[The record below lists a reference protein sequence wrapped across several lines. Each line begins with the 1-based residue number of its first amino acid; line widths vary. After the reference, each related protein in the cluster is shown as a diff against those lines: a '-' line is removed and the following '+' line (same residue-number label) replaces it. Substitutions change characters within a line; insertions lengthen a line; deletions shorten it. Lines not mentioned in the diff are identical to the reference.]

1 MKTVPFKQ
9 LPPPPRQAP
18 APVPGELST
27 RLPLI
32 GGVMQRLSSGSWLVS
47 LSTVA
52 SESVH
57 VVAGVAGSSLR
68 LNGLGVHLRKDCCG
82 FDLLGREGSWP
93 PWASRLCAKVC
104 VRACVRT
111 PPAACASPGFGP
123 PSPPFAWPSSLL
135 CAPGAAATLR
145 PVSKVGAGSRRSG
158 FCPADPALLLPDH
171 PQDLDHVLVPS
182 QRSDPCAPV
191 IGMN

>member
-1 MKTVPFKQ
+1 
-9 LPPPPRQAP
+9 
-18 APVPGELST
+18 
-27 RLPLI
+27 
-32 GGVMQRLSSGSWLVS
+32 MQRLSSGSWLVS

-104 VRACVRT
+104 VRASGPRRL
-111 PPAACASPGFGP
+111 PARHQGSGLRR
-123 PSPPFAWPSSLL
+123 PPFAWPSSLL

-191 IGMN
+191 ISMN

>member
-1 MKTVPFKQ
+1 MVLTYSDEKGVG
-9 LPPPPRQAP
+9 LPGP
-18 APVPGELST
+18 ADFA
-27 RLPLI
+27 
-32 GGVMQRLSSGSWLVS
+32 QR
-47 LSTVA
+47 
-52 SESVH
+52 
-57 VVAGVAGSSLR
+57 
-68 LNGLGVHLRKDCCG
+68 
-82 FDLLGREGSWP
+82 
-93 PWASRLCAKVC
+93 
-104 VRACVRT
+104 RACVRT

>member
-9 LPPPPRQAP
+9 LPPRPRQAP

-32 GGVMQRLSSGSWLVS
+32 GGVMRLSSGSWLVS

-104 VRACVRT
+104 VRASGPRRLPARHQGSGLRRPPLPGRLPSCV
-111 PPAACASPGFGP
+111 
-123 PSPPFAWPSSLL
+123 
-135 CAPGAAATLR
+135 LR
-145 PVSKVGAGSRRSG
+145 ARP
-158 FCPADPALLLPDH
+158 LP
-171 PQDLDHVLVPS
+171 
-182 QRSDPCAPV
+182 
-191 IGMN
+191 